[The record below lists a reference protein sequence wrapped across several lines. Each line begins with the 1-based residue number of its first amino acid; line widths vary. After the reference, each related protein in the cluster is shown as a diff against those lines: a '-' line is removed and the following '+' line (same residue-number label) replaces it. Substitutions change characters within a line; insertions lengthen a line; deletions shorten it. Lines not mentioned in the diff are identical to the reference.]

1 MLLSKS
7 YYNGILIFLIISNFV
22 LWDYFGGIYQLRFL
36 FLLSVPLL
44 FLTKGNH
51 DLFNKKYLIITF
63 FTGLILFTHIYF
75 SSYNIKIPIQ
85 HISIIKIL
93 ILSLFAYTALLNL
106 QFFYSKF
113 NKIIKYAL
121 LLILF
126 YYFFELFLNFGSLKN
141 NLLNY
146 GIIYNCY
153 DAFQV
158 QYANLFA
165 EDSHLGMITPAF
177 IISAI
182 IINIKEKRSINS
194 YLPIIFLII
203 LITLYSLSITFI
215 ASMMIGSGL
224 AILQISGFK
233 YKIFFTILIILLF
246 VAIKNFNHCASKLI
260 NVAMGIFEQVEYTYP
275 DLFKELDTLETSK
288 SKTKPIKK
296 TSPDLFKELDTLE
309 TSKSKT
315 KPIKNTLKKI
325 IRFTDKYIKENHQHY
340 EIRKKEEFSPKKI
353 INPNTYKISK
363 IDAIHL
369 NVSTA
374 VYINSLQVLNKTLR
388 NYPFGLGM
396 DNYEFIFKKYIDLT
410 TKETEYENSVNKAV
424 LVLNQ
429 ADASNNLVKLSTEFG
444 IFSLLIYLV
453 LILFFFNKK
462 IKLEVKIFLLTIILT
477 QIFVRGAGYFNGG
490 FILALL
496 ILIFLNFKKKINE

>member
-7 YYNGILIFLIISNFV
+7 YYNEILIFLIISNFV
-22 LWDYFGGIYQLRFL
+22 LWDYYGGIYQLRFL
-36 FLLSVPLL
+36 LLLSAPLL

-51 DLFNKKYLIITF
+51 DLFNKKYLIISF
-63 FTGLILFTHIYF
+63 FIGLILLTHVYF

-85 HISIIKIL
+85 HISIIKI
-93 ILSLFAYTALLNL
+93 IVLSLFSYTALLNL
-106 QFFYSKF
+106 QFFYRKF

-121 LLILF
+121 LIILF

-141 NLLNY
+141 NLLSY
-146 GIIYNCY
+146 GMLYNCY

-165 EDSHLGMITPAF
+165 EDSHLGMIAPAF

-182 IINIKEKRSINS
+182 IINIKEKRSIHS

-246 VAIKNFNHCASKLI
+246 VSIKNFNHCASKII
-260 NVAMGIFEQVEYTYP
+260 NVTMGIFEQVEKIYP
-275 DLFKELDTLETSK
+275 DLFKELDTLETSEVVTTSIEK
-288 SKTKPIKK
+288 KIKK
-296 TSPDLFKELDTLE
+296 T
-309 TSKSKT
+309 
-315 KPIKNTLKKI
+315 INI
-325 IRFTDKYIKENHQHY
+325 ADKYIKENHKVY
-340 EIRKKEEFSPKKI
+340 EVKKKKEFSPNTI
-353 INPNTYKISK
+353 INENVYTVEKINATY
-363 IDAIHL
+363 L

-388 NYPFGLGM
+388 NYPFGLGI
-396 DNYEFIFKKYIDLT
+396 DNYKFVFKKYTDLIT
-410 TKETEYENSVNKAV
+410 SETKYENSVNKAV
-424 LVLNQ
+424 LVLNHD
-429 ADASNNLVKLSTEFG
+429 DASNNLVKLSSEFG

-462 IKLEVKIFLLTIILT
+462 IKPEIKIFLLTIILT

>member
-22 LWDYFGGIYQLRFL
+22 LWDYYGGIYQLRFL
-36 FLLSVPLL
+36 LLLSAPLL

-51 DLFNKKYLIITF
+51 DLFNKKYLIISF
-63 FTGLILFTHIYF
+63 FIGLILLTHFYF
-75 SSYNIKIPIQ
+75 SSYNIEISAQ
-85 HISIIKIL
+85 HSSIIKIL
-93 ILSLFAYTALLNL
+93 VLSLFSYTALLNL
-106 QFFYSKF
+106 KFFYRKF

-126 YYFFELFLNFGSLKN
+126 YYFCELFLNFGSLKN
-141 NLLNY
+141 NLLTY
-146 GIIYNCY
+146 GILYNCY

-165 EDSHLGMITPAF
+165 EDSHLGMIAPAF

-182 IINIKEKRSINS
+182 IINFKEKRSIHS

-233 YKIFFTILIILLF
+233 YKMFFTILIILLF
-246 VAIKNFNHCASKLI
+246 ISIKSFNHCASKLI
-260 NVAMGIFEQVEYTYP
+260 NVAMGIYEQAENTYP
-275 DLFKELDTLETSK
+275 YFFKELDTLETSK
-288 SKTKPIKK
+288 DETKFIKK
-296 TSPDLFKELDTLE
+296 TLRKFVYT
-309 TSKSKT
+309 
-315 KPIKNTLKKI
+315 I
-325 IRFTDKYIKENHQHY
+325 DKYINEKHKFY
-340 EIRKKEEFSPKKI
+340 EVRKKKEFNPNAI
-353 INPNTYKISK
+353 IDPNTYAVSK
-363 IDAIHL
+363 IKAVHL

-374 VYINSLQVLNKTLR
+374 VYINSLQVLNKTLI

-396 DNYEFIFKKYIDLT
+396 DNYKFVFEKYINLI
-410 TKETEYENSVNKAV
+410 TKENNYENSVNKAV
-424 LVLNQ
+424 LVLNRD
-429 ADASNNLVKLSTEFG
+429 DASNNLVKLSTEFG

-462 IKLEVKIFLLTIILT
+462 IKPEIKIFLLTIILT